1 MRDQTPG
8 QPSPTLLPTSINW
21 NSVSGIVLHYERQRP
36 DDLIA
41 SGLLAADE
49 IPQRRRKSIGEGAIR
64 INAAK
69 GGTFNVIAEADAILL
84 RDRPFKRFISAIL
97 ADTRLSLVKGE
108 MA

>member
-21 NSVSGIVLHYERQRP
+21 SCSSGVVFHYERQRP
-36 DDLIA
+36 DDLVA

-49 IPQRRRKSIGEGAIR
+49 IPQGRRKNLGEGAIR

-69 GGTFNVIAEADAILL
+69 GGTFNVIAEADTILL
-84 RDRPFKRFISAIL
+84 RDRPFKRFIGALL